1 MNVNLT
7 KDFVIWKND
16 KIEVDLATLLDDI
29 KIEDVLAINFDNTQS
44 QELENM
50 IEEFEFNYF
59 SII

>member
-29 KIEDVLAINFDNTQS
+29 KIEDVLAMNFDNTQS